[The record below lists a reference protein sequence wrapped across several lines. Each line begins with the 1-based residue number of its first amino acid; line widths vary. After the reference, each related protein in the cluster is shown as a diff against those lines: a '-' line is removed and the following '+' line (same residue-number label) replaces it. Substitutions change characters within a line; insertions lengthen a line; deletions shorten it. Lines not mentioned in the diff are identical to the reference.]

1 MAFNNVLRESVIYQE
16 SDPYAVSD
24 YINKN
29 IGNHTITIGK
39 SESLKASV
47 WHRDF
52 SDVSLSRVTYGGQV
66 RVQST
71 DLEDIYHLQIVTKG
85 KCYWKLADKDL
96 ITQAGEMLLLNPHDK
111 VDLYYSKDCEKI
123 IIKIP
128 KSMIYSSLADSAMHV
143 PNGGMRFDHRVWKA
157 TDYKCLMYLLRLI
170 FRESESSQS
179 NFSELAPYGS
189 LLSIKL
195 LDSFSNN
202 IQMSTDVKTHRCFSL
217 IDDFI
222 THNIKDDI
230 SVEQLA
236 VLSKISQRTL
246 YNIFTRYKSVTP
258 MNYIKQKKL
267 LHVRKALK
275 TKEGE
280 GSCRNITEVALD
292 FGFMHLGRF
301 SSEYRKVFGELPSV
315 TLRNRHN

>member
-1 MAFNNVLRESVIYQE
+1 MALNNVLRESVIYQE

-24 YINKN
+24 YIKKN
-29 IGNHTITIGK
+29 IGNHMITIGK
-39 SESLKASV
+39 SEILKASV

-71 DLEDIYHLQIVTKG
+71 DLEDIYHLQIVTRG
-85 KCYWKLADKDL
+85 KCYWKLGDKDL

-128 KSMIYSSLADSAMHV
+128 ESIIYSSLADNAMLV
-143 PNGGMRFDHRVWKA
+143 PKGGVRFDHRVWKA
-157 TDYKCLMYLLRLI
+157 ADYKCLMYLLKLI

-189 LLSIKL
+189 LLAIKL
-195 LDSFSNN
+195 LGCFSNN
-202 IQMSTDVKTHRCFSL
+202 IQMSTDVKTHRCFL
-217 IDDFI
+217 HIDNFI
-222 THNIKDDI
+222 TNNIKDDI

-236 VLSKISQRTL
+236 VLSKVSQRTL

-258 MNYIKQKKL
+258 MHYIKQKKL
-267 LHVRKALK
+267 LHVRKALQRK
-275 TKEGE
+275 E